1 MAGAIYSG
9 SFDPVTFGHL
19 DIIRRARR
27 AFDPLRV
34 VVGDNPRKR
43 YVFSLE
49 ERAAL
54 LRRAIRDPGV
64 EVHAIQDQLLADYA
78 YETGFGVVVKGVRG
92 IQDYDYERMMH
103 EIGITQQRGID
114 THVLLAQRG
123 LGHISS
129 SAVKELCRYHGFT
142 HEYVPLCVKE
152 ALERRLDEQ
161 IVVGVTGGIACGKSH
176 LGRLLT
182 SLPGPVHDIDMDEL
196 AHDILF
202 SRPAPAYAAVRA
214 EIRRILGLG
223 ELRRH
228 ELGVTIFAHPERL
241 PQLNDLLRV
250 PLLTRL
256 RATMAGRKGVIVIN
270 SALLAEADLL
280 HLCNNRVL
288 LVVAGDAIRRERLRA
303 RGLDEGQIDRRLHSQ
318 LSTEEKRRRIEAR
331 IAEAGWGC
339 CEVVESDGP
348 LDQEAAQA
356 VLERVTRPLM
366 EEAGAR
372 G

>member
-9 SFDPVTFGHL
+9 SFDPVTLGHL

-34 VVGDNPRKR
+34 VVGNNPRKR

-49 ERAAL
+49 ERAAF
-54 LRRAIRDPGV
+54 LRRAIRDPAV
-64 EVHAIQDQLLADYA
+64 EVHTIQDQLLADYA
-78 YETGFGVVVKGVRG
+78 YEAGFGVVVKGVRG

-114 THVLLAQRG
+114 THVLLAQRE

-152 ALERRLDEQ
+152 ALERRLNEQ
-161 IVVGVTGGIACGKSH
+161 ILVGVTGGIASGKSH

-182 SLPGPVHDIDMDEL
+182 SLPDGPIHDIDLDDV

-202 SRPAPAYAAVRA
+202 ARPEPAYAAVRA
-214 EIRRILGLG
+214 DIRRILGLG
-223 ELRRH
+223 DLRRH
-228 ELGVTIFAHPERL
+228 ELGATIFAHPEHL
-241 PQLNDLLRV
+241 PHLNDLMRV

-256 RATMAGRKGVIVIN
+256 RAAMAGKKGVILIN

-288 LVVAGDAIRRERLRA
+288 LVVAGDASRRERLRA
-303 RGLDEGQIDRRLHSQ
+303 RGLDEAQIDRRLGAQ
-318 LSTEEKRRRIEAR
+318 LGNEEKRRRIEAR

-339 CEVVESDGP
+339 CEVVESEGP
-348 LDQEAAQA
+348 LDLEVMRAA
-356 VLERVTRPLM
+356 LERVTRPLI
-366 EEAGAR
+366 GV
-372 G
+372 